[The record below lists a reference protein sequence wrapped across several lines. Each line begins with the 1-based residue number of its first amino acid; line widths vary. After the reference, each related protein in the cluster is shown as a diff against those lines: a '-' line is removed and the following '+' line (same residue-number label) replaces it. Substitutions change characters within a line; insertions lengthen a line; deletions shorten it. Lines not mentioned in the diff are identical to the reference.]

1 MDAREPDAAPDT
13 ARLPGLGTL
22 YLSSTGLVR
31 IPLGIV
37 NGSGIASGSW
47 SVPAL
52 PGSTRYL
59 QAFHTQPRKLGED
72 CLTVTILP

>member
-1 MDAREPDAAPDT
+1 MLVSPTLRPTP
-13 ARLPGLGTL
+13 LVFPGLGTL
-22 YLSSTGLVR
+22 YLGSSGLVR
-31 IPLGIV
+31 VPLGIV
-37 NGSGIASGSW
+37 NGSGLATGSW
-47 SVPAL
+47 SIPTL